1 MSKHIITKIEEG
13 SIAEEVE
20 ILVGDELLTIN
31 GNSIEDVLDFK
42 YLEKDE
48 EVELVLFRESTN
60 EEWEIFIEKDEV
72 EEIGL
77 EFESGLMDEYKSC
90 TNNCVFC
97 FIDQLP
103 KGMRETMYFKD
114 DDARLS
120 FLQGNYI
127 TLTNMKDKDFD
138 RVINY
143 RLSPI
148 NVSIHA
154 MNMDLRIQM
163 LKNRFAGNLLGYMDR
178 LYEAELVMNGQIV
191 LCKGINDKDELE
203 YSIQEMMKYLPY
215 LQSVSV
221 VPVGLSKF
229 RDHLTKLEAF
239 TKEEAKEVIDLV
251 DKYQKIALEEHDL
264 HFIHAGDEFYFTA
277 QVDRPNA
284 LTYDGYLQYENGVG
298 MSTLLIDEFNECY
311 NDFDF
316 EKLSYGSIK
325 EVTLLTGEIFKD
337 ELVKLSD
344 KLVGKDVNVKSN
356 VIGITNDFFGHN
368 ITVSGLVTGSDIV
381 KQLEGKDLGDRVYI
395 PQNMLKSDED
405 IFLDD
410 MTLKE
415 LENKLNKPVIPLL
428 IKGERLF
435 EAMIGKEINYE

>member
-1 MSKHIITKIEEG
+1 MNKHIITKIDEG

-20 ILVGDELLTIN
+20 ILIGDELLSIN
-31 GNSIEDVLDFK
+31 GNTIQDVLDYK

-48 EVELVLFRESTN
+48 EVELLLYRKDTN
-60 EEWEIFIEKDEV
+60 EEWEIFIEKEEF

-77 EFESGLMDEYKSC
+77 EFQSGLMDEYKSC
-90 TNNCVFC
+90 HNKCIFC

-103 KGMRETMYFKD
+103 KGMRKTMYFKD

-127 TLTNMKDKDFD
+127 TLTNMKDMDFD
-138 RVINY
+138 RIINY

-148 NVSIHA
+148 NISIHA

-163 LKNRFAGNLLGYMDR
+163 LNNRYAGNLLGYINR

-191 LCKGINDKDELE
+191 LCKGINDKKELE
-203 YSIQEMMKYLPY
+203 YSIKEMMTYLPY
-215 LQSVSV
+215 LQSVSI

-239 TKEEAKEVIDLV
+239 TKEEAKEVIELV
-251 DKYQKIALEEHDL
+251 NKYQKIAFEEHDL
-264 HFIHAGDEFYFTA
+264 HFIHAADEFYFTA
-277 QVDRPNA
+277 EEDRPIA
-284 LTYDGYLQYENGVG
+284 EKYDGYLQYENGVG
-298 MSTLLIDEFNECY
+298 MSTLLIDEFNKCY
-311 NDFDF
+311 NNYNFQNKSDTDIKSVTILTGKIFKN
-316 EKLSYGSIK
+316 ELMKLSN
-325 EVTLLTGEIFKD
+325 
-337 ELVKLSD
+337 KLD
-344 KLVGKDVNVKSN
+344 INEVNVKSN
-356 VIGITNDFFGHN
+356 IIGITNDFFGHN
-368 ITVSGLVTGSDIV
+368 ITVSGLITGSDIV

-415 LENKLNKPVIPLL
+415 LENKLDKPVIPLL
-428 IKGERLF
+428 INGNRLF

>member
-1 MSKHIITKIEEG
+1 MNKHIITKIDEG

-20 ILVGDELLTIN
+20 ILVGDELLSIN
-31 GNSIEDVLDFK
+31 GNAIQDVLDFK

-48 EVELVLFRESTN
+48 EVELLLFRESTN
-60 EEWEIFIEKDEV
+60 EEWEIFIEKEEF

-77 EFESGLMDEYKSC
+77 EFESGLMDSYKSC

-127 TLTNMKDKDFD
+127 TLTNMKDMDFD

-154 MNMDLRIQM
+154 MNMDLRIEM

-178 LYEAELVMNGQIV
+178 LYNAELVMNGQVV
-191 LCKGINDKDELE
+191 LCKGINDKKELE

-215 LQSVSV
+215 LQSVSI
-221 VPVGLSKF
+221 VPVGLSKY
-229 RDHLTKLEAF
+229 RDHLTKLEPF
-239 TKEEAKEVIDLV
+239 TKEDAKEVIDLV
-251 DKYQKIALEEHDL
+251 EKYQKIAFEEHDL

-277 QVDRPNA
+277 EEDRPEA
-284 LTYDGYLQYENGVG
+284 SRYDGYLQYENGVG
-298 MSTLLIDEFNECY
+298 MATLLIDEFNECY
-311 NDFDF
+311 NKFDF
-316 EKLSYGSIK
+316 QNKSETSIDSITILTGKIFENELIKLSNK
-325 EVTLLTGEIFKD
+325 LEETQ
-337 ELVKLSD
+337 VK
-344 KLVGKDVNVKSN
+344 VKRN

-381 KQLEGKDLGDRVYI
+381 KQLEGIDLGDRVYI

-415 LENKLNKPVIPLL
+415 LENKLNKPVVPLL
-428 IKGERLF
+428 IQGERLF